1 MADRYWVGGSGT
13 WNNSAT
19 ANWSASS
26 GGAGGASLPT
36 ATDNVFFDSNSG
48 SGNYTV
54 TTGANMFTLDF
65 NITQPATGTLT
76 FAGNGIMNCAGN
88 LNCNGGN
95 LVWNVSSNWSFN
107 GTGTQTVK
115 TGGVTFSRFVFN
127 GGGTTF
133 VLQDTVTVIVNFQ
146 LSAGTL
152 NFNGQTVN
160 SPIFSSSG
168 ATVRTL
174 DFTSGGIVNLSG
186 NSATVIN
193 GLATTNLTILGTSVF
208 NLTYA
213 GSTGTRTVS
222 ISAGLV
228 GNFNINVTAGSDL
241 VVIGPNIGDLDF
253 TGFSGTLSSSSRL
266 VAGNLT
272 LSPTMTV
279 NSGAVTTFMTSTT
292 GTKTITTNGIVFPQS
307 FTINGAGGTFQLVDN
322 LNIDNGVNLTS
333 LGLTAGNL
341 NLNNRTVS
349 AAFFNGTGSTARS
362 IAFGANSIINLSGS
376 NATVWSAATVT
387 NFSYTG
393 NGRVNFTYAGS
404 TGTRTIAHGSTSG
417 GSNATKA
424 PPFYITAG
432 TDTVAASSYLTD
444 FVVQSN
450 VTLTNQARTLY
461 GNLIFNNGMT
471 LTSGANAVTFGGNST
486 TQLIDSAN
494 LTLPFPIIVGFG
506 GSNGTVQFANAVTL
520 SNTLSFS
527 VNSSTLYANGYNLTA
542 GSFVSSNGNS
552 RTVNISNTTV
562 TLNGT
567 GTVWNTGATTGLT
580 LNASNSTILMNDNS
594 NSNKFLN
601 LGNLTY
607 NNVVIGGSTSTAPS
621 FIYGNGVTIGTLS
634 STRTVNQSIFF
645 SSGNTYT
652 VNNYNVVGTSSAS
665 VALSGDAVTPFNLI
679 YGGAGN
685 VNVSY
690 HTITYSNGSPSN
702 TWYSLFTNNNSDGGN
717 NTGWIF
723 TIPNPTSSNFFL
735 VF

>member
-1 MADRYWVGGSGT
+1 MADRYWVGGSGS

-19 ANWSASS
+19 ANWSATS

-54 TTGANMFTLDF
+54 TTGSNLFTLNF
-65 NITQPATGTLT
+65 NITQPATGTVT

-88 LNCNGGN
+88 LNCTGGN
-95 LVWNVSSNWSFN
+95 VVWSAVANFNFN
-107 GTGTQTVK
+107 GSGTQTIR
-115 TGGVTFSRFVFN
+115 TGGVTFDRFVFN

-133 VLQDTVTVIVNFQ
+133 TLLDTITVRVNFQ
-146 LSAGTL
+146 ASNGII
-152 NFNGQTVN
+152 NFNNQTVN
-160 SPIFSSSG
+160 SPALSISG
-168 ATVRTL
+168 AGTRTL
-174 DFTSGGIVNLSG
+174 DFTAGGIVNLFG
-186 NSATVIN
+186 SAATIVN
-193 GLATTNLTILGTSVF
+193 GLATTGLTVLGNSTV
-208 NLTYA
+208 NLTYS
-213 GSTGTRTVS
+213 GNTGTRLST
-222 ISAGLV
+222 IAAGLV
-228 GNFNINVTAGSDL
+228 GVLNVNVSAGSDT
-241 VVIGPNIGDLDF
+241 VNIGGSYGDLNF
-253 TGFSGTLSSSSRL
+253 TGFSGALTAAARSIY
-266 VAGNLT
+266 GNLT

-279 NSGAVTTFMTSTT
+279 TGGATTTGMVSTT
-292 GTKTITTNGIVFPQS
+292 GTKTITTNGVVYPQS
-307 FTINGAGGTFQLVDN
+307 ITINGAGGTFQLADDLN
-322 LNIDNGVNLTS
+322 LDNGVNLSAVS
-333 LGLTAGNL
+333 LLAGNL
-341 NLNNRTVS
+341 NLNNKTVTTFQFATN
-349 AAFFNGTGSTARS
+349 AATARS
-362 IAFGANSIINLSGS
+362 LAFGANSIINVTGNSA
-376 NATVWSAATVT
+376 NVWSAGAVA

-404 TGTRTIAHGSTSG
+404 TGTRTITHGSVTG
-417 GSNATKA
+417 GSNSTKA
-424 PPFYITAG
+424 PPMYITAG

-461 GNLIFNNGMT
+461 GNLILTNGMI
-471 LTSGANAVTFGGNST
+471 LSSGANAVTFGGNSV
-486 TQLIDSAN
+486 TQIINSAN

-527 VNSSTLYANGYNLTA
+527 VNASSLNANGYNLTA
-542 GSFVSSNGNS
+542 GSFVSSNGNP
-552 RTVNISNTTV
+552 RTINISNTTV

-567 GTVWNTGATTGLT
+567 GTVWNTSATTGLT

-607 NNVVIGGSTSTAPS
+607 NNVTIGGSTSTAPS
-621 FIYGNGVTIGTLS
+621 FIYGNGVTIGTLT
-634 STRTVNQSIFF
+634 STRTVNQSLFF
-645 SSGNTYT
+645 GSGNTYT
-652 VNNYNVVGTSSAS
+652 INNYNVVGTSTAS

-679 YGGAGN
+679 YGGTGN

-690 HTITYSNGSPSN
+690 HTITYSNASPSN

-723 TIPNPTSSNFFL
+723 TLPAATSSNFFL